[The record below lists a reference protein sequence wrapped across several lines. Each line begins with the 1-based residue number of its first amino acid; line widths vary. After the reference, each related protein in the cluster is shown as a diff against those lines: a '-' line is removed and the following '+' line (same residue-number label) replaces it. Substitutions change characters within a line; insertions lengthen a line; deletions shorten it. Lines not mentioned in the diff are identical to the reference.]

1 MKPVPEN
8 APDRLNEFQKR
19 RLRVTCEHIDK
30 LLSSIEEVLY
40 QPSSKSVFPK
50 FKSEVSLA
58 QRRTIENYIA
68 RVRAQLLRVLDG
80 QDIAKGSPSIAATHS
95 IHVSL
100 TFVEIAVEELYPKY
114 MQGYGAVPEAVAA
127 ELNGICGELLGL
139 VTRFDR
145 YVSGDEEDLKRR
157 LERLAQTSD
166 EIDLL
171 QRIERVVRDR
181 GLIEFSSS
189 ISAILERAEDRTFE
203 IAVFGRVSSGK
214 SSLLNAIVGGDVLPV
229 GVTPVTAVPTRIS
242 YGEKL
247 GITVWFADHPSQ
259 QIGLDQ
265 LSAFVTEQQNPGNER
280 HVTRVVVQLPAK
292 QLRDGVTF
300 VDTPGLGSLAARGA
314 AETLAYLPKCDM
326 GVVLVDA
333 ASSLTPDDLQTILA
347 LNEAAVPV
355 TLLLSKSDLIGD
367 HDQQR
372 VVTYVKEH
380 IAEECKLD
388 LNVQPVSAMPDHRV
402 LLDHWFENDIAP
414 VYASVRDLRAASL
427 KRKVGALRE
436 SVVASLT
443 SRLRRSSGPLASP
456 EQVRS
461 TEGRLR
467 IATGKLEALWEGTDS
482 EMERIADNVRP
493 PLEAV
498 AESLITYWASK
509 TNPAELTV
517 DRVVNAALADWIQ
530 GCTRAWQ
537 ERISSLAGTLGAD
550 LVSSASDL
558 SVPDRPADDEFVRLV
573 RDLPV
578 FEVPSFRLRIS
589 RPSVAIL
596 FGRGFA
602 RGQLIGTLQNQ
613 IGKQISETLDT
624 YTALLKK
631 WTEGVLRQFKIR
643 FDSYADAYRAQAG
656 RLLDGTKLSASEES
670 QIRADLRSL
679 NGASID
685 AEAGMD
691 AADHPIAFEHT

>member
-1 MKPVPEN
+1 MNSATPDT
-8 APDRLNEFQKR
+8 PDRLNEFQKR
-19 RLRVTCEHIDK
+19 RLRVSCEYIDK

-40 QPSSKSVFPK
+40 QSSSKSVFPK

-58 QRRTIENYIA
+58 QRQTIENYIA
-68 RVRAQLLRVLDG
+68 RIRAQLLRVLDG
-80 QDIAKGSPSIAATHS
+80 QDISQGKPSILATHS
-95 IHVSL
+95 IRVSL
-100 TFVEIAVEELYPKY
+100 TCIEIAVEELYPKS

-139 VTRFDR
+139 VTRLDR
-145 YVSGDEEDLKRR
+145 YVSGDEDDLKKR

-166 EIDLL
+166 ETTVLH
-171 QRIERVVRDR
+171 QIEKIVRER
-181 GLIEFSSS
+181 GLVEFHSS

-214 SSLLNAIVGGDVLPV
+214 SSLLNAIVGADVLPV

-247 GITVWFADHPSQ
+247 GITVWFADHPSE

-300 VDTPGLGSLAARGA
+300 VDTPGLGSLATRGA

-355 TLLLSKSDLIGD
+355 TVLLSKADLIGEQ
-367 HDQQR
+367 DQQR
-372 VVTYVKEH
+372 VVAYVKEH
-380 IAEECKLD
+380 IKDECKLD
-388 LNVQPVSAMPDHRV
+388 LNVQPVSAMPAHRA
-402 LLDHWFENDIAP
+402 LLDRWFENDIVP
-414 VYASVRDLRAASL
+414 VYASVRDLRTASL

-436 SVVASLT
+436 SVAASLNG
-443 SRLRRSSGPLASP
+443 RLRKSGSP
-456 EQVRS
+456 MVSAEQVRA

-467 IATGKLEALWEGTDS
+467 IATGKLEALWEGTGD
-482 EMERIADNVRP
+482 EMERISDNLGG

-498 AESLITYWASK
+498 AEALITFW
-509 TNPAELTV
+509 TNSTKPPDLSIEDTARRAITDWMQRCTQSWQEQISALARSLSAELT
-517 DRVVNAALADWIQ
+517 
-530 GCTRAWQ
+530 T
-537 ERISSLAGTLGAD
+537 
-550 LVSSASDL
+550 SASDL
-558 SVPDRPADDEFVRLV
+558 SVPDRPTDDEFLQLV

-578 FEVPSFRLRIS
+578 FEAPAVTLRVTKPSL
-589 RPSVAIL
+589 ALL
-596 FGRGFA
+596 FGKQFA
-602 RGQLIGTLQNQ
+602 KGQLLGTLKQQ
-613 IGKQISETLDT
+613 IGKQLSETLET
-624 YTALLKK
+624 YSALLKK
-631 WTEGVLRQFKIR
+631 WTESVLRQFKMH

-656 RLLDGTKLSASEES
+656 RLLGGTTLSASEEA

-679 NGASID
+679 DSGS
-685 AEAGMD
+685 
-691 AADHPIAFEHT
+691 ADVDLDVGLVGHPIALEQT